1 MTTLPSLVRKDIL
14 YDVDGTIPII
24 MMRELRWEMRDE
36 RWEIDHL
43 SSLIYLVLN
52 PDFRWTQIIQQWSS
66 KAVKPINPEEERY
79 NSTISNIRRVSAV
92 GLIYQLS
99 ATVLQM
105 TTLAL
110 LFAAA
115 YMGSVRGFGGSPMRF
130 TTRCTKHS
138 ATPSDSSTGE
148 ESSVFFVIFFRPFAF
163 ERIDLR
169 CRLWN
174 DVKWPKLTH
183 PTVADKLIASAYLVL
198 FCCFSS
204 SALTY
209 LFLLNTLL
217 IHK

>member
-1 MTTLPSLVRKDIL
+1 M
-14 YDVDGTIPII
+14 
-24 MMRELRWEMRDE
+24 
-36 RWEIDHL
+36 H
-43 SSLIYLVLN
+43 
-52 PDFRWTQIIQQWSS
+52 
-66 KAVKPINPEEERY
+66 
-79 NSTISNIRRVSAV
+79 
-92 GLIYQLS
+92 QLS
-99 ATVLQM
+99 AAVLQM
-105 TTLAL
+105 TSLAL
-110 LFAAA
+110 SFAAA
-115 YMGSVRGFGGSPMRF
+115 YMGSVSGFGGSPMRF

-174 DVKWPKLTH
+174 DVKWPKLTY

-209 LFLLNTLL
+209 LFPLNTLL
-217 IHK
+217 IHKYPIGLHLRWQLSCYLIAPTVCSKMVVAENHQFIQACVLTQ